1 LDIIEPEDAPEDL
14 CQVEGIVVEP
24 LEGAVEVGFSL
35 PVDLNG
41 DE

>member
-1 LDIIEPEDAPEDL
+1 LDIIEPDDAPEDL
-14 CQVEGIVVEP
+14 CQVEGIVIQA

-35 PVDLNG
+35 PIDLNR